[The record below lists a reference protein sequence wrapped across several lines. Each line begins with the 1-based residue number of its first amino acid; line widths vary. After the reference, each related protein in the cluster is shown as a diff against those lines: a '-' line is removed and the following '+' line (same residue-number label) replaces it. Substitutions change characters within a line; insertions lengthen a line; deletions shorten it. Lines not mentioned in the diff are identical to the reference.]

1 MNLNKL
7 KLSTKLIVGF
17 GLILLVSLSVSL
29 LSIYRLNQIQKIV
42 GELVDMDNK
51 KITFMYDMRGSVNQ
65 IAISAR
71 NLAISNDVK
80 YMEEQKKA
88 IDENIK
94 KYRELEKE
102 LERLIYTEK
111 GKEIFKEIK
120 TNEEAAFV
128 AFDTAVKI
136 GTKVGVTNEEL
147 QVVLNGLE
155 KPQKDLLSS
164 LGKLIELQAEVSK
177 NRADQSKAIT
187 ENTSRQTMIFTIVSI
202 ILGILTTYLIRK
214 SIINQVKEV
223 ANGAKMLSE
232 GNLNFTMKVSSEDEI
247 GQAIK
252 ALNSSVENL
261 RGSIIS
267 VKEESDSIFEGSKKA
282 NEMFFEVSDRIQQVS
297 AATEEISAGMEE
309 SSAVV
314 EEVTSMAAT
323 VQEETN
329 NTAMKAQEGVKVALN
344 IQKKADEINKDSKES
359 KENAEKMYSESKIKL
374 EKAIEE
380 AKIAKEIYEMAS
392 SIDSIAQQTNLLAL
406 NAAIEAARAGEHGK
420 GFAVVAEEV
429 RKLAEESSSAV
440 LEIQNKVGTVIS
452 AVDELSNSSKNT
464 LLFIEQNVLKDYEK
478 LIKISTDYKQ
488 DGDTVKNIIEGFA
501 EISENISESV
511 NQITRSMEDV
521 TVSVTEVA
529 KSSGDIAAN
538 ISDINNRN
546 DLVSKETN
554 KNSDSAKK
562 LEEMMKGFVVG

>member
-51 KITFMYDMRGSVNQ
+51 KITFMYDMRGSINQ

-94 KYRELEKE
+94 KYRELEKD
-102 LERLIYTEK
+102 LEKLLYTEK
-111 GKEIFKEIK
+111 GKEIFKEVK
-120 TNEEAAFV
+120 TNDQAAFT
-128 AFDTAVKI
+128 AFDNAVKI

-187 ENTSRQTMIFTIVSI
+187 ESTSRQTMIFTIVSI

-282 NEMFFEVSDRIQQVS
+282 NEMFSEVSDRIQQVS

-329 NTAMKAQEGVKVALN
+329 NTAMKAQEGVKVALS
-344 IQKKADEINKDSKES
+344 IQRKADEINKDSKES
-359 KENAEKMYSESKIKL
+359 KENAEKMYRESKINL

>member
-17 GLILLVSLSVSL
+17 GLILLVSLSVAL

-128 AFDTAVKI
+128 AFDNAVKI

-147 QVVLNGLE
+147 QVILNGLE

-359 KENAEKMYSESKIKL
+359 KENAEKMYRESKIKL